1 MKKSVFISLFFHIIL
16 ISFMVG
22 WSSVF
27 PRWPRKIDVYRVEL
41 VRMPAPKKEVTMKE
55 STPKPAPPTPK
66 PVEKKPEVKT
76 KTRAKPKTVTTKPAP
91 KTETP
96 EPQAPETSES
106 SQLKVDTRDFPYS
119 YYLNL
124 LRYRVQEN
132 WNPPFQET
140 RKNQKISAIV
150 RFKIL
155 RNGKITAVEV
165 ENSSERFLFDQAA
178 LRAVYA
184 AGPLPP
190 LPDEF
195 SGEDLGVHIEFE
207 AIW

>member
-1 MKKSVFISLFFHIIL
+1 MRSAVIVSLSLHIIL
-16 ISFMVG
+16 IGLVIG

-55 STPKPAPPTPK
+55 SAPKPAPPAPK
-66 PVEKKPEVKT
+66 PVKKEVPVKNQP
-76 KTRAKPKTVTTKPAP
+76 KPKSVSTKPVAR
-91 KTETP
+91 KETP
-96 EPQAPETSES
+96 APEAQESEQS
-106 SQLKVDTRDFPYS
+106 SQLKVDTKDFPYS

-132 WNPPFQET
+132 WNPPYQET

-150 RFKIL
+150 GFKIL
-155 RNGKITAVEV
+155 RNGKITAVSV
-165 ENSSERFLFDQAA
+165 EASSERFLFDQAA
-178 LRAVYA
+178 LRAIYA

-195 SGEDLGVHIEFE
+195 SGDDLGVHIEFE
-207 AIW
+207 ALW